1 MGTKSIVRKY
11 FFVDLLQGMAFTFKN
26 IFAPKVTVLYPYE
39 PVKLP
44 ARARG
49 IHYMREKAEGLTAC
63 TGCNTCVKACP
74 ASCIALVKGKCPTG
88 KGSIAEEYSIDL
100 SKCILCGYC
109 EDVCPYDAI
118 HLGHSLHLAT
128 SGGRGD
134 MMAEL
139 PSLTDN
145 YYTYL
150 DEEKSDSYGVN
161 YGLIKKFADRKQ
173 VCLPKKE
180 GVV

>member
-1 MGTKSIVRKY
+1 MNTRNIIRKY
-11 FFVDLLQGMAFTFKN
+11 FFIDLFQGMAFTFKN
-26 IFAPKVTVLYPYE
+26 IFATTVTTLYPYE
-39 PVKLP
+39 SVQMPS
-44 ARARG
+44 RARG
-49 IHYMREKAEGLTAC
+49 IHYMREKSEGLTAC
-63 TGCNTCVKACP
+63 TACNTCVKACP
-74 ASCIALVKGKCPTG
+74 ASCISLVKGKCPSG

-128 SGGRGD
+128 AEGRSS

-139 PSLTDN
+139 PFLTDN

-150 DEEKSDSYGVN
+150 DEEKNGSYGTN
-161 YGLIKKFADRKQ
+161 YGMTKKFVDKKQ
-173 VCLPKKE
+173 VSLPKKAE
-180 GVV
+180 VV